1 MKKNITVNIFGTLYP
16 IDEDAYELLQRYN
29 ENMRR
34 YYSHREG
41 GEEIADDVEH
51 RVAELLSEYRS
62 QGVMAITI
70 EHVTEIINRIGDPQ
84 QMDADA
90 STEEGTTTP
99 PPFEGAQDNQNNQNN
114 QYNQGNQGNQ
124 SNQSNLNDPMGTDG
138 LRRKFF
144 RDPEDHILGG
154 VLSGLS
160 HYFGISDPLLLRVI
174 FVILLFVSF
183 SVAAVLYIIAWVLIP
198 EAVTPED
205 RLRMYGKPVNA
216 KTLNE
221 ELMRGVNNAN
231 AFVNNPQHRDT
242 ARGCFSALAKAALLC
257 ICGFFALIL
266 VSLFIALLAAVFG
279 LSILTI
285 FGDYSLINIFGF
297 DVSTSQILHSIPTW
311 LSAVGI
317 ISALLVIG
325 LPLYALIRLMVKRD
339 GQHMNTTVKAGLI
352 LVWIL
357 SLGLMLGC
365 LVKVGH
371 SVGTQ
376 VVKIDKKNNTHNGIY
391 LPSVAWK
398 LLERCGW
405 SVEKFTGATEW
416 VGEWGILPN
425 GEHGEYISLKVKDNP
440 STMSYD
446 LRKSIELQPG
456 TYKIEGWTRAD
467 GEGNSLY
474 VLSNDN
480 KDTLRVVVPE
490 YKEEPNPTDTT
501 EVVLDSNDGSR
512 RWSHVEGTFVLN
524 SPGKVNYG
532 ITNKVELNTAP
543 WNSRK
548 IDICDVKIVT
558 E

>member
-84 QMDADA
+84 QMD
-90 STEEGTTTP
+90 TEANEETEGATP
-99 PPFEGAQDNQNNQNN
+99 PPFEGNQANSNSQNS
-114 QYNQGNQGNQ
+114 QGNPGNPGDPNAQ
-124 SNQSNLNDPMGTDG
+124 MGYSTLN
-138 LRRKFF
+138 RKIF
-144 RDPEDHILGG
+144 RDPEDRILGG

-160 HYFGISDPLLLRVI
+160 HYFGLSDPLLLRVI
-174 FVILLFVSF
+174 FVVLCFISF
-183 SVAAVLYIIAWVLIP
+183 SIPFILYIIAWVLIP

-216 KTLNE
+216 KSLNE

-231 AFVNNPQHRDT
+231 AFVQNPQHRDT
-242 ARGCFSALAKAALLC
+242 ARGCFSALVKVVLLC

-266 VSLFIALLAAVFG
+266 VGLFIALLAVVFG

-285 FGDYSLINIFGF
+285 FGDMSLLNVFGI
-297 DVSTSQILHSIPTW
+297 DVTTHQVLNSIPTW

-325 LPLYALIRLMVKRD
+325 LPLYALIRLIVKRD
-339 GQHMNTTVKAGLI
+339 DQHMNTAVKAGLI
-352 LVWIL
+352 LVWLL

-365 LVKVGH
+365 MVKVGH
-371 SVGTQ
+371 TVGTE
-376 VVKIDKKNNTHNGIY
+376 VVKIDKQKNTHNGIY
-391 LPSVAWK
+391 LPGVAWR

-405 SVEKFTGATEW
+405 SVEKFTGATDWIE
-416 VGEWGILPN
+416 GWGILPN
-425 GEHGEYISLKVKDNP
+425 GEDGNYISLKVKDNP
-440 STMSYD
+440 STMNYD
-446 LRKSIELQPG
+446 LRKSIDLQPG
-456 TYKIEGWTRAD
+456 NYKIEGWTRAD
-467 GEGNSLY
+467 GEGNALY
-474 VLSNDN
+474 VLTNND
-480 KDTLRVVVPE
+480 KDTLRVVVPK
-490 YKEEPNPTDTT
+490 YVEPSNPTDTT
-501 EVVLDSNDGSR
+501 EVVVDSNDGSR
-512 RWSHVEGTFVLN
+512 RWTHVVGSFTL
-524 SPGKVNYG
+524 SQPGKVNYG
-532 ITNKVELNTAP
+532 ITNKVEMNTTP
-543 WNSRK
+543 WNSHQ
-548 IDICDVKIVT
+548 IDISEVKIVT